1 MQESFM
7 RRAVAL
13 SLENVRD
20 GKGGPFAALIVS
32 NDRIIAEGVNL
43 VTATNDPTAHGEIMA
58 IRAACRAEG
67 RFHLDGCEMYATCEP
82 CPMCLGAIYWAR
94 LDKVFFAGTRRDAAE
109 AGFGDEWIYAELVK
123 PLWRR
128 RIPMVQFMRE
138 EAVAAFREWRGKD
151 DRIEY

>member
-1 MQESFM
+1 M
-7 RRAVAL
+7 RRAVEL

-20 GKGGPFAALIVS
+20 GKGGPFAALIVN

-43 VTATNDPTAHGEIMA
+43 VTATNDPTAHGEIVA
-58 IRAACRAEG
+58 IRAACHAAG
-67 RFHLDGCEMYATCEP
+67 RFHLNGCEIYTTCEP

-94 LDKVFFAGTRRDAAE
+94 LDRVFFAGTRRDAAG

-128 RIPMVQFMRE
+128 RIPMVQLMRE
-138 EAVAAFREWRGKD
+138 EAVAVFREWREKD